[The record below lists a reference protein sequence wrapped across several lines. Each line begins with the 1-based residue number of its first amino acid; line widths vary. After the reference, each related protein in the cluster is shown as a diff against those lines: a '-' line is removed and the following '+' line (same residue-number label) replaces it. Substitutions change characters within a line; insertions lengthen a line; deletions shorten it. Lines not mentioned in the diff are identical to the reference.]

1 METVGIVIGALLSLA
16 AAISTIGGAWKYI
29 QQVKQPYEDLKN
41 KVMKL
46 EEQNA
51 ESRRD
56 LNELESRLRRYI
68 DEQNDK
74 TDATIHNIKE
84 DITALRTSI
93 EANEK
98 DTKLILKEI
107 FHLTSYITSGDKDKL
122 DELLGVNT
130 EILNHLIDQK

>member
-46 EEQNA
+46 EEQNV
-51 ESRRD
+51 ESRRN

-68 DEQNDK
+68 DEQNNK
-74 TDATIHNIKE
+74 TDTTIHNIKE
-84 DITALRTSI
+84 DMTALRTSI
-93 EANEK
+93 ESNEK

-130 EILNHLIDQK
+130 EILNHLID

>member
-29 QQVKQPYEDLKN
+29 QQIKQPYEDLKN

-51 ESRRD
+51 ESRRN

-130 EILNHLIDQK
+130 EILNHLID

>member
-51 ESRRD
+51 ESRRN
-56 LNELESRLRRYI
+56 LNERSE
-68 DEQNDK
+68 E
-74 TDATIHNIKE
+74 H
-84 DITALRTSI
+84 TS
-93 EANEK
+93 
-98 DTKLILKEI
+98 
-107 FHLTSYITSGDKDKL
+107 
-122 DELLGVNT
+122 EL
-130 EILNHLIDQK
+130 QSQR

>member
-1 METVGIVIGALLSLA
+1 METAGIVIGALLSLA

-29 QQVKQPYEDLKN
+29 QQIKQPYEDLKN

-46 EEQNA
+46 EEQNT
-51 ESRRD
+51 ESRRN

-68 DEQNDK
+68 DEQNNK

-130 EILNHLIDQK
+130 EILNHLID

>member
-51 ESRRD
+51 ESRRN

-68 DEQNDK
+68 DEQNNK

>member
-1 METVGIVIGALLSLA
+1 METAGIVIGALLSLA

-51 ESRRD
+51 ESRRN
-56 LNELESRLRRYI
+56 LNELESRLRRYV
-68 DEQNDK
+68 DEQNNK

>member
-46 EEQNA
+46 EEQNV
-51 ESRRD
+51 ESRRN

-68 DEQNDK
+68 DEQNNK
-74 TDATIHNIKE
+74 TDTTIHNIKE
-84 DITALRTSI
+84 DMTALRTSI
-93 EANEK
+93 ESNEK

>member
-51 ESRRD
+51 ESRRN

-68 DEQNDK
+68 DEQNNK

-107 FHLTSYITSGDKDKL
+107 FHLSSYITSGDKDKL

-130 EILNHLIDQK
+130 EILNHLID

>member
-1 METVGIVIGALLSLA
+1 MEPVGIVIGALLSLA

-51 ESRRD
+51 ESRRN

-68 DEQNDK
+68 DEQNNK

-84 DITALRTSI
+84 DMTALRTSI

>member
-29 QQVKQPYEDLKN
+29 QQIKQPYEDLKN

-51 ESRRD
+51 ESRRN

>member
-46 EEQNA
+46 EEQNV
-51 ESRRD
+51 ESRRN

-68 DEQNDK
+68 DEQNNK

-84 DITALRTSI
+84 DMTALRTSI

-130 EILNHLIDQK
+130 EILNHLID

>member
-1 METVGIVIGALLSLA
+1 MEPVGIVIGALLSLA

-29 QQVKQPYEDLKN
+29 QQIKQPYEDLKN

-51 ESRRD
+51 ESRRN